1 MTFDRV
7 SLAAAGGVG
16 VSAIIRHSQCRRAVR
31 KLLAASAE
39 AQAGSCGAA
48 RLLITLLSVRE
59 RSIMESMASLV
70 VEAVDAARAA
80 APIHRLE
87 DNVAQVIRGKREVI
101 RLATVCVLAR
111 GHVLIEDV
119 PGVGKTTLSQALA
132 RSLGLSFQ
140 RIQFTSD
147 LLPSDIIGVSIFNQ
161 KTQAFE
167 FVPGPLFANV
177 VLADEINRATP
188 KTQSALLEAMSERKV
203 SIERTR
209 YALPEP
215 FVVLATQNPLEYQ
228 GTFPLPESQL
238 DRFMMS
244 LSLGYPPRAD
254 EKDLL
259 LSGGVENLLEHLEPA
274 LSREGLLALQESA
287 TQIRVADKL
296 TEYIL
301 SLAEA
306 TRHGG
311 DFLLGVS
318 TRGAQSLFRATQALA
333 LCEGRSYAIP
343 DDVQRLAPSVL
354 SHRVVLKRGM
364 ADLESSRKAIERVV
378 AATPVPL

>member
-1 MTFDRV
+1 
-7 SLAAAGGVG
+7 
-16 VSAIIRHSQCRRAVR
+16 
-31 KLLAASAE
+31 
-39 AQAGSCGAA
+39 
-48 RLLITLLSVRE
+48 
-59 RSIMESMASLV
+59 MEPIV
-70 VEAVDAARAA
+70 VEADDAAQAA

-87 DNVAQVIRGKREVI
+87 SNVARVIRGKREVI
-101 RLATVCVLAR
+101 RLAAVSVLAR

-167 FVPGPLFANV
+167 LMPGPLFANV

-209 YALPEP
+209 HSLPEP

-244 LSLGYPPRAD
+244 LALGYPPRAD

-259 LSGGVENLLEHLEPA
+259 LSGGVENLLDNLEPA
-274 LSREGLLALQESA
+274 LSREGLLDLQERA
-287 TQIRVADKL
+287 ARIHVADKL
-296 TEYIL
+296 AEYIL

-318 TRGAQSLFRATQALA
+318 TRGAQSLYRATQALA

-354 SHRVVLKRGM
+354 SHRVVLKRGVV
-364 ADLESSRKAIERVV
+364 DLGAARQAIERVV
-378 AATPVPL
+378 AATPVPV

>member
-1 MTFDRV
+1 MEPYLVETSEAD
-7 SLAAAGGVG
+7 
-16 VSAIIRHSQCRRAVR
+16 QT
-31 KLLAASAE
+31 AE
-39 AQAGSCGAA
+39 
-48 RLLITLLSVRE
+48 
-59 RSIMESMASLV
+59 
-70 VEAVDAARAA
+70 
-80 APIHRLE
+80 PIHRLE
-87 DNVAQVIRGKREVI
+87 TNVARVIRGKREVI
-101 RLATVCVLAR
+101 RLCTVCLLAR
-111 GHVLIEDV
+111 GHILIEDV

-132 RSLGLSFQ
+132 RSLGLAFQ

-161 KTQAFE
+161 KSQAFE

-203 SIERTR
+203 SVERKR

-215 FVVLATQNPLEYQ
+215 FVVLATQNPFEYQ

-238 DRFMMS
+238 DRFLMS

-259 LSGGVENLLEHLEPA
+259 MSGGVEDMLEELKPV
-274 LSREGLLALQESA
+274 LNRDGLLDLQERV
-287 TQIRVADKL
+287 TRVRVADKL
-296 TEYIL
+296 AEYIL
-301 SLAEA
+301 SIAEA

-311 DFLLGVS
+311 EFLLGVS
-318 TRGAQSLFRATQALA
+318 TRGVQALYRATQALA
-333 LCEGRSYAIP
+333 LCEGRGYAIP
-343 DDVQRLAPSVL
+343 DDVQRLASPVL
-354 SHRVVLKRGM
+354 GHRVALKRGTG
-364 ADLESSRKAIERVV
+364 DLDSSRKAIERVL

>member
-1 MTFDRV
+1 
-7 SLAAAGGVG
+7 
-16 VSAIIRHSQCRRAVR
+16 
-31 KLLAASAE
+31 
-39 AQAGSCGAA
+39 
-48 RLLITLLSVRE
+48 
-59 RSIMESMASLV
+59 MEPIL
-70 VEAVDAARAA
+70 VEANEPARTAAD
-80 APIHRLE
+80 PIHRLE
-87 DNVAQVIRGKREVI
+87 ANVARVIRGKREVI
-101 RLATVCVLAR
+101 RFATVCILAR

-188 KTQSALLEAMSERKV
+188 KTQSALLEAMSERRV
-203 SIERTR
+203 SMERKR

-215 FVVLATQNPLEYQ
+215 FVVLATQNPTEYQ

-254 EKDLL
+254 ERELL
-259 LSGGVENLLEHLEPA
+259 LSGGVEATLDQLQPA
-274 LSREGLLALQESA
+274 LSRETLLDLQE
-287 TQIRVADKL
+287 QVGRIRVAEKL
-296 TEYIL
+296 AEYIL
-301 SLAEA
+301 SLAEV
-306 TRHGG
+306 TRRGG
-311 DFLLGVS
+311 EFQLGVS
-318 TRGAQSLFRATQALA
+318 TRGAQSLFRAAQALA
-333 LCEGRSYAIP
+333 LCEGRTYAIP
-343 DDVQRLAPSVL
+343 DDVQRLAVPVL
-354 SHRVVLKRGM
+354 SHRVLVKRGTG
-364 ADLESSRKAIERVV
+364 DLDSTRKAIERVV
-378 AATPVPL
+378 ASTPVPL

>member
-1 MTFDRV
+1 
-7 SLAAAGGVG
+7 
-16 VSAIIRHSQCRRAVR
+16 
-31 KLLAASAE
+31 
-39 AQAGSCGAA
+39 
-48 RLLITLLSVRE
+48 
-59 RSIMESMASLV
+59 MEPIL
-70 VEAVDAARAA
+70 VEAGTAAQLATD
-80 APIHRLE
+80 PIQRLE
-87 DNVAQVIRGKREVI
+87 ENVARVVRGKREAI
-101 RLATVCVLAR
+101 RLATVCILAR

-188 KTQSALLEAMSERKV
+188 KTQSALLEAMSERRV
-203 SIERTR
+203 SVERKR

-254 EKDLL
+254 ERELL
-259 LSGGVENLLEHLEPA
+259 LSGGVEETLDHLQPA
-274 LSREGLLALQESA
+274 LPRETLLDLQERVGRV
-287 TQIRVADKL
+287 RVAEKL
-296 TEYIL
+296 AEYIL
-301 SLAEA
+301 SLAEV
-306 TRHGG
+306 TRRGG
-311 DFLLGVS
+311 EFQLGVS

-333 LCEGRSYAIP
+333 LCEGRTYAIP
-343 DDVQRLAPSVL
+343 DDVQRLAVSVL
-354 SHRVVLKRGM
+354 SHRVLVKRG
-364 ADLESSRKAIERVV
+364 AGDLENTRKAIERVV
-378 AATPVPL
+378 ASTPVPL

>member
-1 MTFDRV
+1 
-7 SLAAAGGVG
+7 
-16 VSAIIRHSQCRRAVR
+16 
-31 KLLAASAE
+31 
-39 AQAGSCGAA
+39 
-48 RLLITLLSVRE
+48 
-59 RSIMESMASLV
+59 MEPIL
-70 VEAVDAARAA
+70 VEANETARSAAE
-80 APIHRLE
+80 PIHRLE
-87 DNVAQVIRGKREVI
+87 ANVARVIRGKREVI
-101 RLATVCVLAR
+101 RFATVCVLAR

-188 KTQSALLEAMSERKV
+188 KTQSALLEAMSERRV
-203 SIERTR
+203 SVERKR
-209 YALPEP
+209 FALPEP
-215 FVVLATQNPLEYQ
+215 FVVLATQNPTEYQ

-254 EKDLL
+254 ERELL
-259 LSGGVENLLEHLEPA
+259 LSGGVEATLDNLPPA
-274 LSREGLLALQESA
+274 LSRETLLDLQE
-287 TQIRVADKL
+287 QVGRIRVAEKL
-296 TEYIL
+296 AEYIL

-306 TRHGG
+306 TRRGG
-311 DFLLGVS
+311 EFQLGVS

-333 LCEGRSYAIP
+333 LCEGRAYAIP
-343 DDVQRLAPSVL
+343 DDVQRLAVPVL
-354 SHRVVLKRGM
+354 SHRVLVKRG
-364 ADLESSRKAIERVV
+364 AGDLESTRKAIERVV
-378 AATPVPL
+378 ASTPVPL

>member
-1 MTFDRV
+1 MAEPIV
-7 SLAAAGGVG
+7 LEVGGT
-16 VSAIIRHSQCRRAVR
+16 AR
-31 KLLAASAE
+31 SAE
-39 AQAGSCGAA
+39 
-48 RLLITLLSVRE
+48 
-59 RSIMESMASLV
+59 
-70 VEAVDAARAA
+70 
-80 APIHRLE
+80 PIHRLE
-87 DNVAQVIRGKREVI
+87 SNVARVIRGKREVI
-101 RLATVCVLAR
+101 RLASVCILAR

-132 RSLGLSFQ
+132 KSLGLSFQ

-188 KTQSALLEAMSERKV
+188 KTQSALLEAMSEHKV
-203 SIERTR
+203 SIERRR
-209 YALPEP
+209 YSLPVP
-215 FVVLATQNPLEYQ
+215 FVVLATQNPLEYL

-259 LSGGVENLLEHLEPA
+259 LSGGVENLLDHLEPV
-274 LSREGLLALQESA
+274 LSREGLQTLQEQVA
-287 TQIRVADKL
+287 EIRVAEKL

-343 DDVQRLAPSVL
+343 DDVQRLAASVL
-354 SHRVVLKRGM
+354 SHRVVLKRGV
-364 ADLESSRKAIERVV
+364 ADLVSARLAIERVV